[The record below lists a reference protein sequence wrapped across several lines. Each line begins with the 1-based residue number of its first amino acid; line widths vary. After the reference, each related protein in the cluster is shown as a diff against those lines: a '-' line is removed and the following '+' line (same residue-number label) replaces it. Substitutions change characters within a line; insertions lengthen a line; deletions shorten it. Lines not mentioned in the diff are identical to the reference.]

1 MLKFFS
7 QVFVRYHSP
16 KSFLAVPSFFHST
29 KNILTIST
37 PKTISGWKKQ
47 LKLVLFMTVA
57 LRLFCVVLFSKGD
70 RREFIVRQISL
81 NLINSTR

>member
-1 MLKFFS
+1 MLKFFLR
-7 QVFVRYHSP
+7 VFERYHSQ

-47 LKLVLFMTVA
+47 IKPVLFTTVA
-57 LRLFCVVLFSKGD
+57 LRMFCVVLFSKGD
-70 RREFIVRQISL
+70 RREFIVRQILL